1 MRTQETNGEAST
13 SVTVSNHCCY
23 MAMSE
28 EEGEGMKMT
37 WGAQLRLSPQDILY
51 YDVLGEKKGN
61 SYQIQY

>member
-1 MRTQETNGEAST
+1 
-13 SVTVSNHCCY
+13 